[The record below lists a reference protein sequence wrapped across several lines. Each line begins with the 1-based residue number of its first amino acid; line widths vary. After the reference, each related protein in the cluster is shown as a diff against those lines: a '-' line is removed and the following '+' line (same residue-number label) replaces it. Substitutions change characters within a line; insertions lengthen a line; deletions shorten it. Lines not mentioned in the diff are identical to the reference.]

1 VKIQIKYF
9 ILILLFSSCVY
20 SKNSDPDMTTLQNAV
35 NGDVKSEIE
44 IGLEYIRNGE
54 DVKKQAEGVEWIRK
68 AAEKNSPDAQFYLGV
83 IYENG
88 IGVSVDKNAAEE
100 WYVKAAQQ
108 DYIDA
113 QYNLGVLYESSNNPA
128 EVKKAQVWYQKAADK
143 GDVSAMLNLGSL
155 YNNGKGVEQD
165 YSKAFYWY
173 NEAAKAGDPKA
184 LYNLGQLYH
193 LGHGVKQSDTEAYA
207 WVSCAAERGV
217 SQAIAYKE
225 VIASKM
231 LPDEMS
237 SAKKRA
243 DEIRKIT
250 PSVN

>member
-1 VKIQIKYF
+1 
-9 ILILLFSSCVY
+9 
-20 SKNSDPDMTTLQNAV
+20 
-35 NGDVKSEIE
+35 
-44 IGLEYIRNGE
+44 
-54 DVKKQAEGVEWIRK
+54 
-68 AAEKNSPDAQFYLGV
+68 
-83 IYENG
+83 
-88 IGVSVDKNAAEE
+88 
-100 WYVKAAQQ
+100 
-108 DYIDA
+108 
-113 QYNLGVLYESSNNPA
+113 
-128 EVKKAQVWYQKAADK
+128 
-143 GDVSAMLNLGSL
+143 MLNLGSL